1 MLPKRRFS
9 TWILGLAAITMLGG
23 CGVIARSVAEQTT
36 GTISPS
42 PTEEARARAAW
53 AYFRASRSGQTGMV
67 EAISGAGFTTPSAIG
82 DQIAA
87 TIAADRLRIIDRREF
102 DDTISAALSF
112 LAAMP
117 LSNGEMPARFY
128 STRNGGL
135 MDPPTAGSDPGWSA
149 VETGRLLVWLRI
161 LAQRYPVYEPF
172 VTKAVARWQTC
183 RAIDDT
189 GQLRKALPGAQG
201 FVNTPDSGTG
211 YAGYAAQGFR
221 AWGETVSLSSPAA
234 SGGATVSVEG
244 TEFPL
249 SGSEPLHSV
258 PLGLL
263 AIEFGWKTPQGVSLG
278 RERALEQQLWKT
290 QTARWER
297 TGIATAR
304 GDFRRTAAPYALTDA
319 VLAAGYPWS
328 TADLSGK
335 AYPELALVSTRA
347 ATLLAALHDGA
358 HTKLLK
364 KTVETLY
371 DPGAGWYEGRY
382 EAAGS
387 YEWTRTSA
395 TNAAVLEAMLYS
407 HVGPLFDKRKLL
419 GRAASSGSNC
429 ALADIARS
437 GQ

>member
-1 MLPKRRFS
+1 MLSKRHLAFCV
-9 TWILGLAAITMLGG
+9 LGLAAASMLSG

-36 GTISPS
+36 GYISPS

-102 DDTISAALSF
+102 DDTISATLSF
-112 LAAMP
+112 LATMP

-135 MDPPTAGSDPGWSA
+135 MDPPTIGSDPGWSA

-161 LAQRYPVYEPF
+161 LAQRYPVYKPF
-172 VTKAVARWQTC
+172 VTTVVARWQTC

-189 GQLRKALPGAQG
+189 GQLRRALPSAQG
-201 FVNTPDSGTG
+201 FVNSIDAGTG
-211 YAGYAAQGFR
+211 YTQYAAQGFR
-221 AWGETVSLSSPAA
+221 VWGETVSAPPQPEAGS
-234 SGGATVSVEG
+234 ATISVEG
-244 TEFPL
+244 AEFPL
-249 SGSEPLHSV
+249 TGTEPLHSV

-263 AIEFGWKTPQGVSLG
+263 AIEFGWKTPQGASLG
-278 RERALEQQLWKT
+278 SVRLLEQRLWET
-290 QTARWER
+290 QTARWQR
-297 TGIATAR
+297 TGIPTAR
-304 GDFRRTAAPYALTDA
+304 GDFRRTTAPYALTDA

-328 TADLSGK
+328 TADQAGK
-335 AYPELALVSTRA
+335 AHPELALVSTRA
-347 ATLLAALHDGA
+347 ATLLAALHGGEHA
-358 HTKLLK
+358 KRLT
-364 KTVETLY
+364 KTVDTLY

-382 EAAGS
+382 EVTGS

-395 TNAAVLEAMLYS
+395 TNAAVLEAMLYT
-407 HVGPLFDKRKLL
+407 HVGPLFEKREPL
-419 GRAASSGSNC
+419 GPTAVSNNDC
-429 ALADIARS
+429 ALADFSQSIR
-437 GQ
+437 